1 MLRGAAFAVAALLAG
16 TAAAGDKGAVRQ
28 PERLTVGVSDQYLG
42 QLTPDGKS
50 ALFVSNRN
58 ATTEIYSQATDDPRP
73 KLLFDEGAD
82 TTWPRVSPDGKRLL
96 YVSFRGDA
104 AGQLCVRDLE
114 PSRKGKPTGVGKPR
128 CLADGSSALQAEW
141 RDDGR
146 ALLVSRGSVEGD
158 LRLLEVTVGKRGLV
172 ARPLLQRSLTSP
184 AVSPDGRWLVYVP
197 VERYVERVGPGFAAR
212 AGRRLEALRLD
223 RPGAAPVA
231 FALDLPGL
239 SGQPA
244 FSRDGRWLYVAQFVN
259 DTNRDGVADGSDF
272 AVVFRVPWEG
282 AADDAP
288 TRAATAAAQ
297 QLTDSSWNCQYPQ
310 PASDRLVLTC
320 SRAADLDV
328 YTLPLDGMIP
338 AEWSAERLRTEID
351 VSTRRFDQLLLYAHL
366 LGRETQLT
374 ARRDVLMKLVW
385 LYLEFDELD
394 AADFFIARIA
404 KERDHATA
412 GVASGLQALAA
423 HRRALRE
430 RERGRISVELTADA
444 KKRFEALAPN
454 PRLSPVGA
462 AFRQVVRSEIAD
474 SLGDKEGARRELE
487 AVRVEDLT
495 LASVLEA
502 YADRADALYR
512 GLDDREALVATMRRL
527 AEHPSLEADDRL
539 RYARAAVRAM
549 VRGLPYDEADALLTR
564 AHAAESPTSE
574 LAFALEAAR
583 LLNRV
588 RDERPPRALRDE
600 IRALYNAQTR
610 FDRQRALMTDAI
622 TRAVDLDAEQLVEA
636 LVADYLDDVPEGTR
650 ERRRA
655 ERLFER
661 ALLERAY
668 RRLANGRVAR
678 AREAFAEVAKRTR
691 SLEAAIGFVD
701 VQMQEGVAP
710 DALEAELAALVP
722 PKGNAASAFD
732 RFVRAYLLTRS
743 LDVLEGEP
751 HDRAAKEATAL
762 LRGAWSELKGRREA
776 QALMG
781 ALVHDEYLR
790 DRRMASAQRA
800 NSHYLV
806 ALDLVGRNARYR
818 AMLLQQLGFLHA
830 QVGNHRIALG
840 YFEDREKLP
849 FLDDEAA
856 LFHLLTKAQTLLHV
870 DREAEAAKVAEQALE
885 LATKAK
891 GLQAYR
897 VLALDR
903 AALYALAAD
912 RFERALQLYDE
923 AVGLVDA
930 LPPGDDRERN
940 RAVVRLARA
949 AAALGANQPAR
960 ALEDLGFVDGRLR
973 DPAVQA
979 RLRWPHTA
987 PEEVLR
993 SYRLIAAGLRAKA
1006 TRAVGDLAA
1015 TQRALDARRVEL
1027 QLRYE
1032 RTKLD
1037 EQLRALALVE
1047 SQLADVARERGDVPG
1062 AVEWTRRALEHADAF
1077 ARRTNIPLDT
1087 NQLDLLWFAA
1097 ELRVATDTPLKL
1109 RLGRRMREAYGIMAR
1124 ERDPAW
1130 RNQQRWFE
1138 IYLGLLGASPRLR
1151 RAAAADGDSDAPPI
1165 AAR

>member
-1 MLRGAAFAVAALLAG
+1 MLRRAGVACAVVALFAGVAVAADDG
-16 TAAAGDKGAVRQ
+16 KGGGASVRQ

-42 QLTPDGKS
+42 QLTPDGKT
-50 ALFVSNRN
+50 LVFVSNRN
-58 ATTEIYSQATDDPRP
+58 ATTEIYTQHAEDPRP

-82 TTWPRVSPDGKRLL
+82 ATWPRVSPDGKRIL
-96 YVSFRGDA
+96 YVSFRHDA
-104 AGQLCVRDLE
+104 AGQLCVRDF
-114 PSRKGKPTGVGKPR
+114 PSGKPR

-141 RDDGR
+141 RDPGR
-146 ALLVSRGSVEGD
+146 AVLVSRGSVEGD
-158 LRLLEVTVGKRGLV
+158 LRLLDVTVGKRGLS
-172 ARPLLQRSLTSP
+172 ARPLVLRSLTSP

-231 FALDLPGL
+231 FSLDLPGL

-244 FSRDGRWLYVAQFVN
+244 FSRDGKWLYVAQFVN

-272 AVVFRVPWEG
+272 ALVFRVPWEG
-282 AADDAP
+282 ARDDAP
-288 TRAATAAAQ
+288 ARASTAAPQ

-310 PASDRLVLTC
+310 PAADRLVLTC
-320 SRAADLDV
+320 SRAADLDI
-328 YTLPLDGMIP
+328 YALPLDGMIP
-338 AEWSAERLRTEID
+338 AEWSAERLRAEID
-351 VSTRRFDQLLLYAHL
+351 VSTRRFDLLLLYAHL
-366 LGRETQLT
+366 LGRESQLT
-374 ARRDVLMKLVW
+374 ARRDVLMRLVW

-404 KERDHATA
+404 NERDRATS
-412 GVASGLQALAA
+412 GIASGLQALAA
-423 HRRALRE
+423 HRRAVRD
-430 RERGRISVELTADA
+430 RERGRISVEHAA
-444 KKRFEALAPN
+444 EARRRFEALAPN
-454 PRLSPVGA
+454 PRLSAVGS

-487 AVRVEDLT
+487 AVHVADLT
-495 LASVLEA
+495 LASVVEA

-512 GLDDREALVATMRRL
+512 SLDDREALVAAMRRL
-527 AEHPSLEADDRL
+527 AEHPTLEADERL
-539 RYARAAVRAM
+539 RYARAAVRAL
-549 VRGLPYDEADALLTR
+549 VRGLPYDEAEAILAR
-564 AHAAESPTSE
+564 ARTTAPEGSE
-574 LAFALEAAR
+574 LAFAVDSAR

-588 RDERPPRALRDE
+588 RDERPPRALREE
-600 IRALYNAQTR
+600 IRALYNAQRR

-622 TRAVDLDAEQLVEA
+622 ARAVDMDAEQLVEA
-636 LVADYLDDVPEGTR
+636 LAADYLDDVPAGTR

-668 RRLANGRVAR
+668 RRLAAGRVAR
-678 AREAFAEVAKRTR
+678 AREAFAEVARRTR
-691 SLEAAIGFVD
+691 SLEAAIGWID
-701 VQMQEGVAP
+701 VRIQEGAAP
-710 DALEAELAALVP
+710 GALVTELGALLGERP
-722 PKGNAASAFD
+722 APAFE
-732 RFVRAYLLTRS
+732 RFARAYLLGRG
-743 LDVLEGEP
+743 LDALDGEA
-751 HDRAAKEATAL
+751 HARAAKEAIAL
-762 LRGAWSELKGRREA
+762 LRGAWAELKSKREA

-781 ALVHDEYLR
+781 ALLHDEYLR
-790 DRRMASAQRA
+790 ERTMALAQRA

-818 AMLLQQLGFLHA
+818 AMLLAQLGFLHA

-856 LFHLLTKAQTLLHV
+856 LFHLLTKAQALAHV
-870 DREAEAAKVAEQALE
+870 DKEAEAAKVAEEALA
-885 LATKAK
+885 LATRAK
-891 GLQAYR
+891 GLAPYR

-923 AVGLVDA
+923 EVPLVDA
-930 LPPGDDRERN
+930 MAPGADHERN
-940 RAVVRLARA
+940 RTVARLARA
-949 AAALGANQPAR
+949 AAALGAGRPAR
-960 ALEDLGFVDGRLR
+960 ALEDLAFVDGRLR

-1006 TRAVGDLAA
+1006 ARAVGDLAA
-1015 TQRALDARRVEL
+1015 AERALDARRGDI
-1027 QLRYE
+1027 QLRYD
-1032 RTKLD
+1032 RTRLD
-1037 EQLRALALVE
+1037 EQLRSLALVE
-1047 SQLADVARERGDVPG
+1047 SQLADVARERGDIPG
-1062 AVEWTRRALEHADAF
+1062 AVEWTRRALGHADAF

-1109 RLGRRMREAYGIMAR
+1109 RLGRRMREAHELMTR

-1130 RNQQRWFE
+1130 RSHQRWFE

-1151 RAAAADGDSDAPPI
+1151 RAAAADGEGEGEAAAPV